1 MIGQSYKASGK
12 YTSSSVAI
20 FLVSGLLIGFLLSAV
35 YIYLLGLISNM
46 FLRSLVVVGYIF
58 SISWSLIF
66 LVRKTEIRN
75 TRVVLLLTIFVLL
88 IAYYSSWVLFV
99 NLVQDSWQKGAKE
112 VWTYHFQFPLLL
124 KRWWELFISPVAL
137 FSAIVDILP
146 YGSLSI
152 NGEILKG
159 IPLLIVWIGEF
170 LLLFF
175 VPLYYVVYRAGRPY
189 EEEHKRWLPTK
200 EEWMV
205 NYIESYR
212 EVRNGIR
219 KKDLQPLLE
228 ALGDL
233 AFYQL
238 QGQESYGII

>member
-88 IAYYSSWVLFV
+88 IAYYSSWVLMAEGCEGGLDLSFSV
-99 NLVQDSWQKGAKE
+99 S
-112 VWTYHFQFPLLL
+112 T
-124 KRWWELFISPVAL
+124 FI
-137 FSAIVDILP
+137 
-146 YGSLSI
+146 
-152 NGEILKG
+152 KT
-159 IPLLIVWIGEF
+159 
-170 LLLFF
+170 
-175 VPLYYVVYRAGRPY
+175 VVG
-189 EEEHKRWLPTK
+189 
-200 EEWMV
+200 
-205 NYIESYR
+205 
-212 EVRNGIR
+212 
-219 KKDLQPLLE
+219 
-228 ALGDL
+228 
-233 AFYQL
+233 AFYQSGRIVFCYCGYL
-238 QGQESYGII
+238 AIWFFEHQWRDFERNPAFDCMDRRVFAFVFCSIILCGISGRETL